1 MKIKKMCCVALAVSM
16 LATGSA
22 MLTANANELESHMLG
37 DVNFDG
43 KINVEDIAALNDYLN
58 EQYKPDCTDSVFA
71 QVADLNGDGKV
82 DFSDLNVFIDEYIK
96 RKQEVGDVNL
106 NGVVDVNDATY
117 VQQYLADDI
126 ADFNISN
133 FLSADF
139 NNDGQISVND
149 VTYIQNYLSG
159 GKAEAITQEVK
170 DDDAKYRKEYS
181 KYLTSDVLAAM
192 QGCYLIKN
200 DETAMEIESGI
211 YFRDS
216 TWLYRYVGVGGRY
229 DSGLRVIGT
238 YDLENKD
245 IVFPAKTDGGV
256 TVDGI
261 GCGSSQSEGVFLS
274 SNVYAKGALAFSF
287 ADNDK
292 SNYYDIALNSSFI
305 YGGDCYGLPLN
316 SVFIPSGYDVER
328 DSFKIN
334 LALKYVFLSD
344 NVTLNERCFYSD
356 TNLRQIKFPDTITKI
371 SDSVVSGCENLT
383 YVKIPNSVKEIDEA
397 AFTGTGLSR
406 IILGKNVE
414 VIRRRSFSDTS
425 PKEVYVYN
433 PTMTIEPGAFYN
445 YSMVGNGYINPDCTF
460 YGYNPS
466 TLLEWLQEKKAAFDK
481 FEGTM
486 IYKFALI
493 K

>member
-43 KINVEDIAALNDYLN
+43 KVNVEDIAALNDYLN

-71 QVADLNGDGKV
+71 QAADLNGDGKV

-170 DDDAKYRKEYS
+170 DNDAKYRKAYS

-192 QGCYLIKN
+192 KGCYLIEN
-200 DETAMEIESGI
+200 DESILKKRNEI

-216 TWLYRYVGVGGRY
+216 TWLYHYVAVKNRW

-238 YDLENKD
+238 YDLKNKD
-245 IVFPAKTDGGV
+245 VVFPSKTDGGV
-256 TVDGI
+256 TVNGI
-261 GCGSSQSEGVFLS
+261 ESASSSVQGARLGSSK
-274 SNVYAKGALAFSF
+274 VYEKGALGFSF
-287 ADNDK
+287 ADNGK
-292 SNYYDIALNSSFI
+292 SDYYGFVLNSA
-305 YGGDCYGLPLN
+305 
-316 SVFIPSGYDVER
+316 FIPSGYDVGR
-328 DSFKIN
+328 DSFKLN
-334 LALKYVFLSD
+334 LGLQYVFLSD
-344 NVTLNERCFYSD
+344 NVTLHERCFYDDS
-356 TNLRQIKFPDTITKI
+356 NLKQIKFPDTITKI
-371 SDSVVSGCENLT
+371 PISAVSGCENLT
-383 YVKIPNSVKEIDEA
+383 YVKIPDSVKEIDTS
-397 AFTGTGLSR
+397 AFSRTGLSK

-414 VIRRRSFSDTS
+414 AIGSSSFKNTS
-425 PKEVYVYN
+425 LKKVYVYN
-433 PTMTIEPGAFYN
+433 PTMTIGPAAFYN
-445 YSMVGNGYINPDCTF
+445 DNMITNGYINPNCTF
-460 YGYNPS
+460 YGYKPS
-466 TLLEWLQEKKAAFDK
+466 TLLEWLQEEKTDFDE
-481 FEGTM
+481 FEGPM
-486 IYKFALI
+486 VYKFALI

>member
-43 KINVEDIAALNDYLN
+43 KVNVEDIAALNDYLN

-71 QVADLNGDGKV
+71 QAADLNGDGKV

-170 DDDAKYRKEYS
+170 NNDVKYRKAYS

-192 QGCYLIKN
+192 KGCYLIKN
-200 DETAMEIESGI
+200 DEFVLKKKEI

-216 TWLYRYVGVGGRY
+216 TWLYRYVAARGRS

-238 YDLENKD
+238 YDLNNKD
-245 IVFPAKTDGGV
+245 IVFPPKTDGGV
-256 TVDGI
+256 IVDGV
-261 GCGSSQSEGVFLS
+261 GYGSSRSEGMYLG
-274 SNVYAKGALAFSF
+274 SNKIFEKNALGFNF
-287 ADNDK
+287 ADTGK
-292 SNYYDIALNSSFI
+292 SDYYGFALNSIFVPSNYDI
-305 YGGDCYGLPLN
+305 EGD
-316 SVFIPSGYDVER
+316 
-328 DSFKIN
+328 
-334 LALKYVFLSD
+334 ALKLNLTLQYVFLSD
-344 NVTLNERCFYSD
+344 NVTLHERCFYGDS
-356 TNLRQIKFPDTITKI
+356 NLKQIKFPNTITKI
-371 SDSVVSGCENLT
+371 SDDVVSGCENLT
-383 YVKIPNSVKEIDEA
+383 YVKIPDSVRKIGSG
-397 AFTGTGLSR
+397 AFMGTGLSK

-414 VIRRRSFSDTS
+414 VIEDSSFKNTS
-425 PKEVYVYN
+425 LKKVYVYN
-433 PTMTIEPGAFYN
+433 PTMTIGPAAFYN
-445 YSMVGNGYINPDCTF
+445 DNMITNGYINPNCTF
-460 YGYNPS
+460 YGYKPS
-466 TLLEWLQEKKAAFDK
+466 TLLEWLQEEKTDFDE
-481 FEGTM
+481 FEGPM
-486 IYKFALI
+486 VYKFALI